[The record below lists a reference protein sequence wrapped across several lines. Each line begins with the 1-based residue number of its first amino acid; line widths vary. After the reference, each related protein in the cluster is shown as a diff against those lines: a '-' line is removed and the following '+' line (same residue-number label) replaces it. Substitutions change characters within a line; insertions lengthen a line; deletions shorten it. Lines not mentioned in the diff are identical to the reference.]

1 MKERRQARE
10 EVLKSLYA
18 KEMTD
23 YNIAAV
29 EDDIINNSELK
40 ETLIEFAHKLFEA
53 TVSHQDKIDEHIK
66 NKSENWD
73 FSRIALIDKIILRI
87 AICEFFYLD
96 DVPPKVSI
104 AEAIEI
110 AKNYS
115 TDDSSSFVNGILD
128 AVFHSNINNVKNK

>member
-1 MKERRQARE
+1 MKERRKARE
-10 EVLKSLYA
+10 EVLKALYA
-18 KEMTD
+18 KEMTGYLMAD
-23 YNIAAV
+23 I
-29 EDDIINNSELK
+29 EDSIIDNSDLK
-40 ETLIEFAHKLFEA
+40 ENLKQFARKLFEY
-53 TVSHQDKIDEHIK
+53 TVQHQEKIDEHIK
-66 NKSENWD
+66 EKSENWE
-73 FSRIALIDKIILRI
+73 FSRIALIDKIILRM

-110 AKNYS
+110 AKKYS

>member
-10 EVLKSLYA
+10 AVLKSLYA
-18 KEMTD
+18 KEMTG
-23 YNIAAV
+23 YNIAAI
-29 EDDIINNSELK
+29 EDSIINSSDLK
-40 ETLIEFAHKLFEA
+40 ENLKKFANNLFEQ
-53 TVSHQDKIDEHIK
+53 TVTHQDEIDEHIK

-73 FSRIALIDKIILRI
+73 FTRIALIDKIILRI
-87 AICEFFYLD
+87 AICEFFYLE

-110 AKNYS
+110 AKKFS

-128 AVFHSNINNVKNK
+128 AVFHSNLKN

>member
-18 KEMTD
+18 KEMTG
-23 YNIAAV
+23 YNIAAI
-29 EDDIINNSELK
+29 EDTIIDKSELTSELK
-40 ETLIEFAHKLFEA
+40 IFGKNLFKQ
-53 TVSHQDKIDEHIK
+53 TVTHQDKIDEHIK
-66 NKSENWD
+66 RKSENWD
-73 FSRIALIDKIILRI
+73 FSRIALIDKIILRM

-110 AKNYS
+110 AKKFS

-128 AVFHSNINNVKNK
+128 AVFHSNENKVK

>member
-1 MKERRQARE
+1 MKQFAR
-10 EVLKSLYA
+10 
-18 KEMTD
+18 
-23 YNIAAV
+23 
-29 EDDIINNSELK
+29 
-40 ETLIEFAHKLFEA
+40 KLFEY
-53 TVSHQDKIDEHIK
+53 TVQHQEKIDEHIK
-66 NKSENWD
+66 EKSENWE
-73 FSRIALIDKIILRI
+73 FSRIALIDKIILRM

-110 AKNYS
+110 AKKYS